1 MQATLKRYFT
11 IESLLEPK
19 RALIIYGPRRVGKT
33 TLLRQYLNESHLKY
47 RLDSGDN
54 LKVQEILGSQDF
66 DRLLDYAKGYQL
78 IAIDEAQN
86 IPNVGIGLK
95 ILIDE
100 VPGLLLIATG
110 SSSFNLASSVGEPL
124 TGRKTTIT
132 LYPISQLELVSQW
145 NVYDLKTKLEEFLIF
160 GSYPDII
167 TAQDKARK
175 IQLLRELVES
185 YILRDILAFERVKG
199 AKLLLDLLKLL
210 AFQVGQLVSHNELA
224 NMLGLDA
231 KTVGRYLDLLEK
243 SFIIFRVGGFSR
255 NLRNEIVNKQKYY
268 FLDNGIRNAIIA
280 QFNPLTLRQDVGAL
294 WENFVVSERLKY
306 NSYTGFY
313 GNSYFWRTYDG
324 SEIDIVEEI
333 ENQVRGFECKWS
345 VKSAKI
351 KAPKAFIDNYHD
363 ASFQVITPQ
372 NYLEFVAGLS
382 NP

>member
-33 TLLRQYLNESHLKY
+33 TLLRQYLSESHLKY